1 MYDLMDFNRSF
12 QSYDTIDGA
21 GCLTT
26 SEKMSQRQAA
36 EEAVSKIGLPM
47 TAEINSDW
55 FVEENIREM
64 FFKRL
69 GVLQTLIDKTAN

>member
-1 MYDLMDFNRSF
+1 MMDYNRSF

-47 TAEINSDW
+47 TAEIDPEW
-55 FVEENIREM
+55 FAGDSIREM

-69 GVLQTLIDKTAN
+69 GVLQALIDKTIN